1 MAKKITQ
8 SGPQTYKQLQLQND
22 PNFHPAS
29 QELEDF
35 LVNSRGSANRAF
47 MQEANRVNDAKVQ
60 SSIYK
65 NSGGTDNFGSSW
77 FDDDVAVGQGLTDQG
92 NYQLSDTRAE
102 NEPWYA
108 KLGAGIGKGISL
120 AGTTFL
126 DGTIG
131 LLAGIGT
138 AVSEGRLSGL
148 WDNEVSNG
156 LREFNDKMETWLPN
170 YRTKEEQERPW
181 YENLGTMNF
190 WADSFLKNMGFT
202 VGAFYSGGMFTKAL
216 KGVGLLSSS
225 LGASIAGSLYS
236 AVNEGRI
243 EANNTQHDLEN
254 LWGTQLQDSYNKRYN
269 ELINSGLNRNDLSKA
284 LDSLNASY
292 KQESQGIQD
301 RARQAGL
308 IDLVGNTILL
318 SLDNFSTFGRLYAKG
333 FNNAKGLASGMKR
346 AAAGEATETAGKQ
359 FTKEAGKYVFNKTT
373 TKQALLNGARIGL
386 VEGNEELAQQMLSN
400 FSGDYRSYDSPDSYY
415 NALKDQKAE
424 QKTSDFITSLTK
436 SFVDSYGSGEQWE
449 QFAVGALTGLLGMPT
464 FGRVQNSDAST
475 YLGRGKTIGLSGGLF
490 GELSVAKDKNAQGK
504 EAANVMNNFVDKLQ
518 SQKRHFVQSQSFTD
532 AMDGWAAEDNAFE
545 YKNAEDNDDF
555 VAISRFAEAGRL
567 DDLKELVS
575 QDFENISDEELEKIA
590 NFTSPQGTDSGWKN
604 ADGTLMSDTE
614 DGRAEMRSKLAE
626 KRDKIL
632 NQVSNYEKALNT
644 VRGIAN
650 NSLNSD
656 QLNELAWL
664 SWKVDRFDERFKEVT
679 NEAQSPFK
687 SISAGLHEMKE
698 ALKNERFYLTES
710 DKDAEGNSILEQN
723 EKMLKSVENSKNLID
738 RVLRGDVSSLG
749 ILTNP
754 ENKKA
759 VEWLSSEDFY
769 NMYNAYNGLKYT
781 DYKKAMESLQDTVKL
796 LEARKTFN
804 DRLTEFSKDP
814 IKVIQN
820 RESID
825 KKREDVEKVKASVNL
840 KDKIDNSNVSDIVKE
855 AEEEGINL
863 NETLDE
869 LNSFFAKKDSKEAK
883 SEDKG
888 ETADTADTGTTSS
901 NPTVDE
907 DKKNNDPTVKKV
919 KEAKKIINT
928 ANRAKK
934 IAADLKTEDDS
945 INEQTIQDAISL
957 IDASKSVSNSAEE
970 LLNTAS
976 QAFNDP
982 SNLTM
987 DDPSLANATNE
998 ELQEAASNRIDNAK
1012 SMVEMIKARIA
1023 EDDKELETIPKG
1035 AIIITKS
1042 VDGISGKDGSEKI
1055 PTTNSAK
1062 PEPKKE
1068 EVVSDAEKMV
1078 NSVLP
1083 ETAPKAIKEQLISD
1097 VNSVLQGIDALISK
1111 GATNKDIGETI
1122 TTTDSYNRAIKA
1134 YPTLRKE
1141 FNDYTLSK
1149 RTPPATTSTS
1159 APTATTDSEK
1169 VTTPVVSLADIHS
1182 ASTKQMKS
1190 NPNKDESQ
1198 PKYNYW
1204 KPTTT
1209 MLPIHHDKGTNTPYY
1224 EIAKTLKKN
1233 DGSPL
1238 YNAQQLRRMEAV
1250 HKYLSDHQAF
1260 KIVDNGEVHSGDKV
1274 QFVID
1279 SALNEA
1285 AGELVVLMADK
1296 DGRIIGDLM
1305 SENDA
1310 LSKEQ
1315 YGLLGF
1321 IGRVKEEWENSG
1333 KPSTFISKETSVVD
1347 KNMVGEVPYLADEDE
1362 DGVHTLN
1369 EVHTINGAIT
1379 PFKLG
1384 IAVSNGQNSRIL
1396 VEPGRTKNQ
1405 GQSNLERTVIS
1416 PLDAKAG
1423 QPYLLVPTSN
1433 PNRKYMPAPFIMDYY
1448 SDRTANSKLG
1458 KAIHNVLSR
1467 IKDSN
1472 NDTIIKVKNDLEEL
1486 ISVKEIHI
1494 NYEGNEVRV
1503 TIKPNNADSQM
1514 QIYRGPVDAPNLVE
1528 QLERG
1533 LHGQPFQI
1541 SRKYINTT
1549 YNGEDYNTMI
1559 GELASIN
1566 LPIGATH
1573 TVNEWFTINPLTADG
1588 TVGKARS
1595 PKTLGYNP
1603 NKSDNRVEVS
1613 FGATTKMYVNPDT
1626 WEVTNDADK
1635 VDNYTP
1641 EVDLNKIRATAYG
1654 IFTKQDM
1661 TKPYKT
1667 NWGYYDPIGNRFI
1680 QEPTIVKRSMGGTLV
1695 SKSTATPA
1703 TPAIVNDFRNSAIMF
1718 TGKDYNRK
1726 KATKEVAFTTNNK
1739 EYHAKFMDN
1748 GTIWVI
1754 DAAKMGDSAPV
1765 ALVDKPSAD
1774 WNSLPVINTSSTPIS
1789 TISTTPT
1796 ANPTNIPTAA
1806 ITSTTPTSD
1815 STTLSAEDRRNK
1827 VREAG
1832 LLNNNIR
1839 KSLWEVLSPEQQQVI
1854 VSKLNR
1860 PKGKQLMEGLEVA
1873 FDMAANSFNESRL
1886 GGTIDEFLGRK
1897 ALHRK
1902 EDGHTK
1908 VWNEAKERRWMSKVL
1923 PQLSTDE
1930 HLTVKKGLIR
1940 IANSKN
1946 PEWAYGQ
1953 FSEGLITI
1961 GSMAAS
1967 GTLYH
1972 EAFHAVANTL
1982 LSPQEYE
1989 DMFDAAKE
1997 KWGDIPEIELEENLA
2012 EDFRRYVQLEET
2024 PVIGRLVRIYRKLK
2038 HLAQKLFGK
2047 KIYLNKLFYDI
2058 NRGKF
2063 ANRTVG
2069 NTNVT
2074 RNKETEHSKEM
2085 QAILDKAPRNS
2096 KGELLAPNGKV
2107 SNLTEKQYAQ
2117 VRTKAFKEWFGDWIN
2132 VNNITSNINKDG
2144 ISKVVDENGEPLVVY
2159 RAGEIYE
2166 DGTIKT
2172 RYPGYYFTPI
2182 KAIAEQYAKQENV
2195 PIRGFFLKANSINYI
2210 NNGANPIIRSDGKK
2224 VAKRGLFEMPWNI
2237 EDVNIILEGKEAAY
2251 SEGEYLVS
2259 NMNQIKLA
2267 TDNIGTFSKTNDD
2280 IRYRKVD
2287 VYDLKK
2293 QIDKLKRDYN
2303 NAHAHINSARSTDR
2317 SVIDDIIRKSGIS
2330 DVLFSYQQ
2338 NGNGMWSIA
2347 RISKADFDKKV
2358 QDLQDRSVKDYESW
2372 LSEDEKL
2379 SRQMLEEQ
2387 ESYYRRVEQY
2397 HRDKLE
2403 YGNLSK
2409 DDISYLNE
2417 RGITSEEYSQM
2428 SNLEKQV
2435 LLKCKY

>member
-47 MQEANRVNDAKVQ
+47 MQEANRVNDTKVQ

-65 NSGGTDNFGSSW
+65 NSGGTDHFGSSW

-138 AVSEGRLSGL
+138 AVSEDRLSGL

-170 YRTKEEQERPW
+170 YRTKEEQEKPW

-225 LGASIAGSLYS
+225 LGASMAGSLYS

-269 ELINSGLNRNDLSKA
+269 ELINSGLNRNDLPKA

-292 KQESQGIQD
+292 EQESQGIQD

-346 AAAGEATETAGKQ
+346 AAAEEATETAGKQ

-475 YLGRGKTIGLSGGLF
+475 YIGRGKTIGLSGGLF

-687 SISAGLHEMKE
+687 SISAGLHEMQE

-723 EKMLKSVENSKNLID
+723 KKVLKSVENSKNLID
-738 RVLRGDVSSLG
+738 RVLKGDVSSLG

-840 KDKIDNSNVSDIVKE
+840 KDKIDNSSISDIVKE

-869 LNSFFAKKDSKEAK
+869 LNSFFAEKDSKGAK
-883 SEDKG
+883 LKDK
-888 ETADTADTGTTSS
+888 EETADTGTANS

-928 ANRAKK
+928 ANRARK
-934 IAADLKTEDDS
+934 IAADLKNEDDS
-945 INEQTIQDAISL
+945 INEQTIQDALSL

-987 DDPSLANATNE
+987 DDPSLANVTNE
-998 ELQEAASNRIDNAK
+998 ELQEAASNRIDSAK

-1035 AIIITKS
+1035 AVIITKS

-1068 EVVSDAEKMV
+1068 EVISDAEKMV

-1097 VNSVLQGIDALISK
+1097 VNSVLQGIDALISR

-1122 TTTDSYNRAIKA
+1122 TNTNSYNRAIKA

-1149 RTPPATTSTS
+1149 RTPTTPTST
-1159 APTATTDSEK
+1159 PTATTNSEK
-1169 VTTPVVSLADIHS
+1169 VTTPAVSLADIHS
-1182 ASTKQMKS
+1182 VSTKQMKS

-1238 YNAQQLRRMEAV
+1238 YNAKQLRRMEAV

-1533 LHGQPFQI
+1533 LYGQPFQI

-1588 TVGKARS
+1588 TVGKVRS

-1626 WEVTNDADK
+1626 WEVTNDAGK

-1667 NWGYYDPIGNRFI
+1667 NWGYYNPVSNMFI
-1680 QEPTIVKRSMGGTLV
+1680 QEPVVTTRSLGGNLV
-1695 SKSTATPA
+1695 SKSVVKPA
-1703 TPAIVNDFRNSAIMF
+1703 TPAVISDFKNAAIMF
-1718 TGKDYNRK
+1718 TGKDYSRK
-1726 KATKEVAFTTNNK
+1726 KAVKEVAFTIGSN

-1748 GTIWVI
+1748 GSIWVI
-1754 DAAKMGDSAPV
+1754 NAAKMGDRDPV

-1774 WNSLPVINTSSTPIS
+1774 WNSLPAINLSSTPTSSTPTAS
-1789 TISTTPT
+1789 PTSPANTPATTT
-1796 ANPTNIPTAA
+1796 
-1806 ITSTTPTSD
+1806 TSTTSTSD
-1815 STTLSAEDRRNK
+1815 SITLSAEDRRNK

-1839 KSLWEVLSPEQQQVI
+1839 KTLWEVLSPEQQQVI

-1860 PKGKQLMEGLEVA
+1860 PKGKQLVEGLEVA
-1873 FDMAANSFNESRL
+1873 FDMVTNSFNESRL

-1908 VWNEAKERRWMSKVL
+1908 VWNEAKERKWMSRAL
-1923 PQLSTDE
+1923 PQLSDDE
-1930 HLTVKKGLIR
+1930 HLAVKDGLIK
-1940 IANSKN
+1940 ISNDSN
-1946 PEWAYGQ
+1946 PEYAYGQ
-1953 FSEGLITI
+1953 FSKGLITI
-1961 GSMAAS
+1961 ASNAAS

-1972 EAFHAVANTL
+1972 EAFHAVTHTLLNQQEYNTL
-1982 LSPQEYE
+1982 FNS
-1989 DMFDAAKE
+1989 AKE
-1997 KWGDIPEIELEENLA
+1997 KYGNLSNLALEENLA
-2012 EDFRRYVQLEET
+2012 EDFRRYVQSEET
-2024 PVIGRLVRIYRKLK
+2024 PIIGKVINIYRKLK
-2038 HLAQKLFGK
+2038 HMVQSLIGREPY
-2047 KIYLNKLFYDI
+2047 INKLFYNI
-2058 NRGKF
+2058 NRGKL
-2063 ANRTVG
+2063 ASRNISS
-2069 NTNVT
+2069 TNAT
-2074 RNKETEHSKEM
+2074 RNRRDVYSLQQQLISLDRNYLKAQRMYKARSGSFSVQSPSKDVIDSIIE
-2085 QAILDKAPRNS
+2085 
-2096 KGELLAPNGKV
+2096 
-2107 SNLTEKQYAQ
+2107 
-2117 VRTKAFKEWFGDWIN
+2117 
-2132 VNNITSNINKDG
+2132 KDG
-2144 ISKVVDENGEPLVVY
+2144 MS
-2159 RAGEIYE
+2159 
-2166 DGTIKT
+2166 
-2172 RYPGYYFTPI
+2172 
-2182 KAIAEQYAKQENV
+2182 NV
-2195 PIRGFFLKANSINYI
+2195 LYSIQKKNSPNYI
-2210 NNGANPIIRSDGKK
+2210 AAIISRDSYIKQ
-2224 VAKRGLFEMPWNI
+2224 R
-2237 EDVNIILEGKEAAY
+2237 KELSNRITEVWH
-2251 SEGEYLVS
+2251 SELSADDLLS
-2259 NMNQIKLA
+2259 NQALQDQE
-2267 TDNIGTFSKTNDD
+2267 TY
-2280 IRYRKVD
+2280 YRK
-2287 VYDLKK
+2287 
-2293 QIDKLKRDYN
+2293 
-2303 NAHAHINSARSTDR
+2303 
-2317 SVIDDIIRKSGIS
+2317 
-2330 DVLFSYQQ
+2330 
-2338 NGNGMWSIA
+2338 
-2347 RISKADFDKKV
+2347 
-2358 QDLQDRSVKDYESW
+2358 
-2372 LSEDEKL
+2372 
-2379 SRQMLEEQ
+2379 
-2387 ESYYRRVEQY
+2387 VEQY
-2397 HRDKLE
+2397 HKDKLE
-2403 YGNLSK
+2403 YGNLLK
-2409 DDISYLNE
+2409 DDIDYLNE
-2417 RGITSEEYSQM
+2417 RGISSEEYSQM

-2435 LLKCKY
+2435 LLRCKY

>member
-47 MQEANRVNDAKVQ
+47 MQEANRVNDTKVQ

-170 YRTKEEQERPW
+170 YRTKEEQEKPW

-225 LGASIAGSLYS
+225 LGASMAGSLYS

-292 KQESQGIQD
+292 EQESQGIQD

-346 AAAGEATETAGKQ
+346 AAAEEAAETAGKQ

-679 NEAQSPFK
+679 DEAQTPFK
-687 SISAGLHEMKE
+687 SISDGLHEMQE

-723 EKMLKSVENSKNLID
+723 EKMLKPVENSKNLID
-738 RVLRGDVSSLG
+738 RVLKGDVSSLG

-769 NMYNAYNGLKYT
+769 NMCNAYNGLKYT

-840 KDKIDNSNVSDIVKE
+840 KDKIDNSSVSDIVKE

-869 LNSFFAKKDSKEAK
+869 INSFFAEKDSKGAK
-883 SEDKG
+883 LKDKG
-888 ETADTADTGTTSS
+888 ETADTGTANS

-928 ANRAKK
+928 ANRARK
-934 IAADLKTEDDS
+934 IAADLKKEDDS
-945 INEQTIQDAISL
+945 INEQTIQDALSL

-987 DDPSLANATNE
+987 DDPSLANVTNE
-998 ELQEAASNRIDNAK
+998 ELQEAASNRIDSAK

-1035 AIIITKS
+1035 AVIITKS

-1068 EVVSDAEKMV
+1068 EVVSDAEKIV

-1083 ETAPKAIKEQLISD
+1083 EAAPKAIKEQLISD
-1097 VNSVLQGIDALISK
+1097 VNSVLQGIDALISR

-1122 TTTDSYNRAIKA
+1122 TNTNSYNRAIKA
-1134 YPTLRKE
+1134 YPTLKKE

-1149 RTPPATTSTS
+1149 RTPASTTTPTS
-1159 APTATTDSEK
+1159 APTATTNSEK

-1182 ASTKQMKS
+1182 VSTKQMKS

-1533 LHGQPFQI
+1533 LYGQPFQI

-1626 WEVTNDADK
+1626 WEVTNADGKVAHSTPEEDIDK
-1635 VDNYTP
+1635 V
-1641 EVDLNKIRATAYG
+1641 RAIAYG
-1654 IFTKQDM
+1654 LSTKQDM

-1667 NWGYYDPIGNRFI
+1667 NWGYYNPVSNMFI
-1680 QEPTIVKRSMGGTLV
+1680 QEPVVTTRSLGGNLV
-1695 SKSTATPA
+1695 SKSVVKPA
-1703 TPAIVNDFRNSAIMF
+1703 TPTVISDFKNAAIMF
-1718 TGKDYNRK
+1718 TGKDYSRK
-1726 KATKEVAFTTNNK
+1726 KAVKEVAFTVGPK
-1739 EYHAKFMDN
+1739 EYHAKFMED
-1748 GTIWVI
+1748 GSIWVI
-1754 DAAKMGDSAPV
+1754 NAAKMGSNDPV
-1765 ALVDKPSAD
+1765 SLVDKPSAD
-1774 WNSLPVINTSSTPIS
+1774 WNSLSVIEPKNISNTTASDAT
-1789 TISTTPT
+1789 TTNATTTKASTTPS
-1796 ANPTNIPTAA
+1796 
-1806 ITSTTPTSD
+1806 STML
-1815 STTLSAEDRRNK
+1815 STEERLNK
-1827 VREAG
+1827 VKEAG

-1839 KSLWEVLSPEQQQVI
+1839 KALWEVLSPEQQQVI
-1854 VSKLNR
+1854 VNKLNR
-1860 PKGKQLMEGLEVA
+1860 PKGAQLMDGLEAA
-1873 FDMAANSFNESRL
+1873 FDVATNSFDEAKL
-1886 GGTIDEFLGRK
+1886 KGTVDEFLGRK
-1897 ALHRK
+1897 ALYRK
-1902 EDGHTK
+1902 KDGHST

-1972 EAFHAVANTL
+1972 EAFHAVTNTL

-1997 KWGDIPEIELEENLA
+1997 KWGDLSEIELEENLA

-2063 ANRTVG
+2063 ANRTV
-2069 NTNVT
+2069 
-2074 RNKETEHSKEM
+2074 
-2085 QAILDKAPRNS
+2085 
-2096 KGELLAPNGKV
+2096 
-2107 SNLTEKQYAQ
+2107 
-2117 VRTKAFKEWFGDWIN
+2117 
-2132 VNNITSNINKDG
+2132 
-2144 ISKVVDENGEPLVVY
+2144 
-2159 RAGEIYE
+2159 
-2166 DGTIKT
+2166 
-2172 RYPGYYFTPI
+2172 
-2182 KAIAEQYAKQENV
+2182 
-2195 PIRGFFLKANSINYI
+2195 
-2210 NNGANPIIRSDGKK
+2210 
-2224 VAKRGLFEMPWNI
+2224 
-2237 EDVNIILEGKEAAY
+2237 
-2251 SEGEYLVS
+2251 
-2259 NMNQIKLA
+2259 
-2267 TDNIGTFSKTNDD
+2267 
-2280 IRYRKVD
+2280 
-2287 VYDLKK
+2287 
-2293 QIDKLKRDYN
+2293 
-2303 NAHAHINSARSTDR
+2303 
-2317 SVIDDIIRKSGIS
+2317 IDDIIRKSGLS

-2347 RISKADFDKKV
+2347 RISKADFDKKT
-2358 QDLQDRSVKDYESW
+2358 QDLQDGLAKTYESE